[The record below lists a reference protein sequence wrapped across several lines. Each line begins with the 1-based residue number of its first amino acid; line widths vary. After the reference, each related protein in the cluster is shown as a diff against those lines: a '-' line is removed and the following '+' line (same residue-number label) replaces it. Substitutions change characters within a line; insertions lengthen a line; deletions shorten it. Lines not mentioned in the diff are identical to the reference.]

1 MPATLHLTDDG
12 NWLEVRRQSRGGGV
26 RPALFL
32 DRDGTV
38 IDEIGDLHEPEKV
51 RLIAGAGAVI
61 GAANRAG
68 WAVVIV
74 TNQSG
79 VGRGVFTWDQFAA
92 VQATLMDALSDEG
105 AAVDMVLA
113 CAYRPETGLGRYR
126 AAHSWRKPGP
136 GMILAAAERMGID
149 LVRSWIMGD
158 NAIDMEAGRA
168 AGLAGGLHVLTGNG
182 EIHRVR
188 ALAAAT
194 AAFPVFGV
202 ADIGAAPRHIPVLAR
217 KSS

>member
-92 VQATLMDALSDEG
+92 VQATLMDALSLEG

-126 AAHSWRKPGP
+126 AVHSWRKPGP
-136 GMILAAAERMGID
+136 GMILAAADRMGID
-149 LVRSWIMGD
+149 LGRSWILGD

-182 EIHRVR
+182 GIHRAR

-202 ADIGAAPRHIPVLAR
+202 ADIGAARRHIPALAR